1 MDSEVEL
8 DEEIKKL
15 HILAASP
22 ELYPV
27 FIKLRAPESLLK
39 LLMHENPGKRKEK
52 IQHKTNNSRLC
63 EEEEEEEEPIS

>member
-1 MDSEVEL
+1 MDSELEL

-27 FIKLRAPESLLK
+27 FIRMNSTESLIK
-39 LLMHENPGKRKEK
+39 LLLHDNPGNCKKTKHRLEGGKVGRLFHERKTK
-52 IQHKTNNSRLC
+52 GV
-63 EEEEEEEEPIS
+63 